1 MAENILEF
9 NDGNFD
15 AEVLQADRPVLIDF
29 WAEWCVPCKMIAP
42 AVEEVANENADA
54 IKVGKVNVDVNPG
67 IASKYG
73 IRSIP
78 TLLLF
83 KGGELVKKFVGLQ
96 QKADL
101 KKALEEAAAG

>member
-1 MAENILEF
+1 MAENIHEF
-9 NDGNFD
+9 NDANFD
-15 AEVLQADRPVLIDF
+15 AEVLKSDKPVLIDF

-42 AVEEVANENADA
+42 SVEEVAKENADA
-54 IKVGKVNVDVNPG
+54 VKVGKVNVDNNPG

-83 KGGELVKKFVGLQ
+83 KGGQVAEKMVGAVSKETIQEFVDKVK
-96 QKADL
+96 
-101 KKALEEAAAG
+101 

>member
-1 MAENILEF
+1 MAENIHEF

-15 AEVLQADRPVLIDF
+15 AEVLKADKPVLIDF

-42 AVEEVANENADA
+42 AVEEIANEDGDA
-54 IKVGKVNVDVNPG
+54 LKVGKVNVDVNPG

-78 TLLLF
+78 TLLIF
-83 KGGELVKKFVGLQ
+83 KDGQVAEKMVGAVSKETIREFVDKVK
-96 QKADL
+96 
-101 KKALEEAAAG
+101 

>member
-1 MAENILEF
+1 MAENIHELDEK
-9 NDGNFD
+9 NFE
-15 AEVLQADRPVLIDF
+15 AEVVQSDKPVLVDF

-42 AVEEVANENADA
+42 AVEEIANENAA
-54 IKVGKVNVDVNPG
+54 ALKVGKVNVDNSPG

-83 KGGELVKKFVGLQ
+83 KGGQVAEKIVGAISKDTIQEFVEKVK
-96 QKADL
+96 
-101 KKALEEAAAG
+101 

>member
-1 MAENILEF
+1 MAENIHELDEK
-9 NDGNFD
+9 NFE
-15 AEVLQADRPVLIDF
+15 AEVVQSDKPVLVDF

-42 AVEEVANENADA
+42 AVEEIANENAA
-54 IKVGKVNVDVNPG
+54 ALKVGKVNVDNSPA

-83 KGGELVKKFVGLQ
+83 KGGQVAEKIVGAISKDTIQEFVEKVK
-96 QKADL
+96 
-101 KKALEEAAAG
+101 